1 LEAYKSIEYQFL
13 EEAPAVLN
21 NLIGVKI
28 RGGGELIIFFYL
40 YSKVEDVISNSRFR
54 ILSKRITRYNSQ
66 YQEI

>member
-1 LEAYKSIEYQFL
+1 LEAYKSIEYQLL

-21 NLIGVKI
+21 NLIGVEI
-28 RGGGELIIFFYL
+28 RGGGEPIIFFYL